1 MKVRARE
8 PSPEPQ
14 SRWRADA
21 LLKAAE
27 PAQSHGNLSEAS
39 LVSGIIESI
48 ELTVQVRRES
58 PESAHERPIYA
69 A

>member
-14 SRWRADA
+14 SRRRADA

-27 PAQSHGNLSEAS
+27 PVQSHGNPSEAS
-39 LVSGIIESI
+39 LGSGIIEII

-58 PESAHERPIYA
+58 PGSAYSRPRYA